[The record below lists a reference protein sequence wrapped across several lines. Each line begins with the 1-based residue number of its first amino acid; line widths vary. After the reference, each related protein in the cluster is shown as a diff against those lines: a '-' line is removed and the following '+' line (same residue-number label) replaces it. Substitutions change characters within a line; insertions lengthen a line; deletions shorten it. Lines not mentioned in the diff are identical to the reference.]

1 MNIILNFQFLYKN
14 ILFIIYMNIIKYII
28 NLNLFL
34 SSINKNYIQKNYLN
48 KIEKDYELSV
58 FEQIILTIHN

>member
-34 SSINKNYIQKNYLN
+34 NSINKNYIQKNYLN